1 MKRVFAALSVA
12 LLAQPALADPKPA
25 KGTDHLCTGFEET
38 LEGVWVDDKNRAALR
53 FRFGSDR
60 NGTGC
65 YAWLNPNPKWNIE
78 APGALILD
86 RVRWRG
92 GLRTFK
98 AGVAELVF
106 DTNSGGARLVNLQ
119 GKEARGLL
127 DQ

>member
-1 MKRVFAALSVA
+1 MKRTLTALSLA
-12 LLAQPALADPKPA
+12 LLATTAVADPKPA

-38 LEGVWVDDKNRAALR
+38 LEGVWVNDNNRLALR

-65 YAWLNPNPKWNIE
+65 YAWLNNNPKWNIE

-92 GLRTFK
+92 GIRHFK
-98 AGVAELVF
+98 AGTAELIF
-106 DTNSGGARLVNLQ
+106 DTTSGGARLVNLE
-119 GKEARGLL
+119 GEEARGLL